1 MAIQVRG
8 LVKFP
13 AQVVAT
19 GGISVTKA
27 NRVYTFTLDADLSG
41 LSGLTITGLV
51 RRTGDGTFTAGNEVG
66 ASLSFSSG
74 DVTIENGATNEL
86 WFKNA
91 TVGYKF
97 DAPVLPLADGGTSL
111 GTNSF
116 KWSAVFIA
124 PAGSVNFS
132 AGDRS
137 EERRVGKECSSRG

>member
-41 LSGLTITGLV
+41 LSGLTTTGLV

-86 WFKNA
+86 GLRMLLLDISLMRQCFR
-91 TVGYKF
+91 
-97 DAPVLPLADGGTSL
+97 LPMAELHL
-111 GTNSF
+111 GPTHS
-116 KWSAVFIA
+116 S
-124 PAGSVNFS
+124 G
-132 AGDRS
+132 RQ
-137 EERRVGKECSSRG
+137 CS